1 VIHLIFNPPATGMA
15 YALQADLTAFFDINL
30 TNIVILD
37 VTNSVK
43 LDIRSD
49 WSDKHVDVF
58 LAPTQ

>member
-1 VIHLIFNPPATGMA
+1 MA

-58 LAPTQ
+58 RAPTQ